1 MDMDYHPLAGDE
13 ELFDALQR
21 RGVGPI
27 TAVRIATA
35 HDETKNDDLSHI
47 SYDKRSRKDLY
58 DRAKELGIAGRSSMN
73 RAELIEAL
81 RTR

>member
-1 MDMDYHPLAGDE
+1 MNVDFHPLAGDE

-27 TAVRIATA
+27 TAVRIASA
-35 HDETKNDDLSHI
+35 HDETKNDELSHL

-58 DRAKELGIAGRSSMN
+58 ARAKELGIPGRSSMT

-81 RTR
+81 RAR